1 MVLSRLWGI
10 ARQREGRYECLM
22 GFTLLYNLLH
32 FVEITETLIC
42 YFNRISYICECVC
55 FIWVTYVY
63 ITQRYYLMKFS
74 LLCLGEAA
82 VTVSDDEEIYHII
95 QEAGVLP
102 HSLRP
107 RVHRRQ
113 VARTR
118 MSDRI
123 YRQIQEIRRSRFNRR
138 MIILSDSESS
148 DQSEHDLSDEVN
160 EIYWLLSHGCGLSII
175 GPLN

>member
-1 MVLSRLWGI
+1 
-10 ARQREGRYECLM
+10 
-22 GFTLLYNLLH
+22 
-32 FVEITETLIC
+32 
-42 YFNRISYICECVC
+42 
-55 FIWVTYVY
+55 
-63 ITQRYYLMKFS
+63 MKYS

>member
-1 MVLSRLWGI
+1 MSVFGYLSFITWTPSDILKIDQYVWTFSKLI
-10 ARQREGRYECLM
+10 LVTKLQP
-22 GFTLLYNLLH
+22 YN
-32 FVEITETLIC
+32 
-42 YFNRISYICECVC
+42 
-55 FIWVTYVY
+55 
-63 ITQRYYLMKFS
+63 LMKFS

-118 MSDRI
+118 MSERI

-148 DQSEHDLSDEVN
+148 DKTEHDLSDEVN
-160 EIYWLLSHGCGLSII
+160 KIYCLLSQGCGLSVIR
-175 GPLN
+175 PLN